1 MSPRTE
7 AQNQHLRAESRARII
22 SSALELF
29 AQHGY
34 EQTSVRMIA
43 QAAGVAQGLLY
54 NYFAGKEGLLRAIF
68 EQSMADVRE
77 SFGAAEQAERPEQR
91 IELLIRAAFATI
103 RRNVAFWR
111 LSYGVRMQASV
122 LASLGGSLTAWADT
136 IRQTFEGYF
145 REVGAPDPAVEAA
158 ILFALIDGVCQHYV
172 LDPQHYPL
180 ERVEQHLIQRYVRT

>member
-7 AQNQHLRAESRARII
+7 AQNEQLRAESRARII
-22 SSALELF
+22 TSALELF

-77 SFGAAEQAERPEQR
+77 SFAAAEQAAQPDQR
-91 IELLIRAAFATI
+91 IAQLIQAAFTTI

-111 LSYGVRMQASV
+111 LSYGVRMQAGV
-122 LASLGGSLTAWADT
+122 LASLGEGMSGWADS
-136 IRQTFEGYF
+136 IRQTFERYF
-145 REVGAPDPAVEAA
+145 GETGAPDPPVEAA

-172 LDPQHYPL
+172 LDPQRYPL
-180 ERVEQHLIQRYVRT
+180 DRVEEALIQRYSKT